1 MRSALKNISGFTLA
15 PLLVSISAMVAVPIL
30 LAVAGPSAWLS
41 IALGQALGELAR
53 TVVIWG
59 WNSVGLARASALEDG
74 ARPGFYL
81 DSIRPRLLLCLPV
94 AGAITLA
101 TALIPTASPIDFA
114 LMAFAGMINGLNG
127 AWIYISARDP
137 RGLLR
142 YDALPR
148 TIVPLIGVAALTLH
162 PEAWL
167 YSTAVLAS
175 NTVAAVIPVAVMR
188 RRLTRAGVAYAH
200 PTFAQALTE
209 LRAGFSAFVIG
220 IVLVA
225 RMSLPVLAAGM
236 ASESIGVVV
245 ALADKFIRW
254 GNRALTPFLQFVQT
268 SIPRGTSPLA
278 ARIRRGV
285 ILTVVLSIVT
295 AVGSAVITWSL
306 SPVVSAGEITLS
318 PVESAAVGMALGAI
332 AFNSITGNS
341 SLVLLGRT
349 RSVAAGGTVALI
361 TLLSAAYPLTALFGA
376 AGLLLAYAGAEACIT
391 VYLCVL
397 LVVEM
402 RALRHRNLPSAPK
415 TTMPSLID
423 GT

>member
-1 MRSALKNISGFTLA
+1 M
-15 PLLVSISAMVAVPIL
+15 SISAMVAVPIL
-30 LAVAGPSAWLS
+30 LGVAGQAVWLS

-53 TVVIWG
+53 VVVIWG

-81 DSIRPRLLLCLPV
+81 DSIPPRLLLCLPA
-94 AGAITLA
+94 AGAIALA

-114 LMAFAGMINGLNG
+114 LMASAGMVNGLNG
-127 AWIYISARDP
+127 AWIYISAHDP

-148 TIVPLIGVAALTLH
+148 TIVPLFGVAALALH

-167 YSTAVLAS
+167 YSTAVLTS
-175 NTVAAVIPVAVMR
+175 NVVAAVIPVVVMR
-188 RRLTRAGVAYAH
+188 RRLARAGVAYAH
-200 PTFAQALTE
+200 PTFTQALTE

-220 IVLVA
+220 LVLVA
-225 RMSLPVLAAGM
+225 RMSLPVLAAGI
-236 ASESIGVVV
+236 ASEGIGVVV

-254 GNRALTPFLQFVQT
+254 GNRALTPFLQFMQT

-278 ARIRRGV
+278 MRIRRGV
-285 ILTVVLSIVT
+285 LRTIVLSVVT
-295 AVGSAVITWSL
+295 TIGSAIVTWSL
-306 SPVVSAGEITLS
+306 SPVISAGEITLS
-318 PVESAAVGMALGAI
+318 PVESTAVGVVLGAI

-349 RSVAAGGTVALI
+349 RSVAAGGTAALI
-361 TLLSAAYPLTALFGA
+361 TLACAAYPLTALLGA
-376 AGLLLAYAGAEACIT
+376 AGLLLAYAAAEVCIT

-402 RALRHRNLPSAPK
+402 RALKRRNLSSALATAAPSP
-415 TTMPSLID
+415 TD

>member
-1 MRSALKNISGFTLA
+1 MRSALKNLSGFTLA

-30 LAVAGPSAWLS
+30 LGTAGQSVWLS
-41 IALGQALGELAR
+41 IALGQAMGELAR
-53 TVVIWG
+53 VVVIWG
-59 WNSVGLARASALEDG
+59 WNSVGLTRASALRDD

-81 DSIRPRLLLCLPV
+81 DSILPRLLLCLPV

-114 LMAFAGMINGLNG
+114 LMAFAGMVNGLNG

-148 TIVPLIGVAALTLH
+148 TIIPLIGVAAFALR

-175 NTVAAVIPVAVMR
+175 NVVAAVIPVAVMR
-188 RRLTRAGVAYAH
+188 RRLERAGVAYVH
-200 PTFAQALTE
+200 PTFAQVLSE

-220 IVLVA
+220 FVLVA
-225 RMSLPVLAAGM
+225 RMSLPVLVAGI
-236 ASESIGVVV
+236 ASEGIGVVV

-254 GNRALTPFLQFVQT
+254 GNRALTPFLQFMQT
-268 SIPRGTSPLA
+268 SIPRGTSPLVV
-278 ARIRRGV
+278 RIRRGV
-285 ILTVVLSIVT
+285 LRTVILSAVT
-295 AVGSAVITWSL
+295 AAGSALATYSL
-306 SPVVSAGEITLS
+306 SPVISAGKITLS
-318 PVESAAVGMALGAI
+318 PVEAAAVGVALGAI
-332 AFNSITGNS
+332 AFNAITGNS

-349 RSVAAGGTVALI
+349 RSVAAGGTAALI
-361 TLLSAAYPLTALFGA
+361 TLVAAAYPLTALLGA
-376 AGLLLAYAGAEACIT
+376 AGLLLAYAGAEVCIT

-397 LVVEM
+397 LVVEI
-402 RALRHRNLPSAPK
+402 RALERGDPSSAPEAAAPPP
-415 TTMPSLID
+415 TT